1 MVDSHVHLDDLKY
14 REEEIEGVVGRALS
28 SGVTAM
34 FCAGVHLASSQ
45 QAVQLAGRF
54 PEVYAAVGFHP
65 HEASKL
71 SPGDLTR
78 LRDLSGQPKVVA
90 VGEIGLDYHYDHSPR
105 AVQRAAFRSQL
116 DLAAELRLPVVV
128 HNRDSSEDMWALLS
142 GWAAQAAAHYQ
153 GRPLGMLHCF
163 SDDLEAAHRYVELGF
178 YISLA
183 CTVTYPK
190 SHHTR
195 AVAAGLPLDRLLTET
210 DSPYLPPQTRRGQRN
225 EPAFVASVVD
235 QIAAVRGVAPEVVA
249 TQTALNAAALFSIP
263 VAVAR

>member
-1 MVDSHVHLDDLKY
+1 ML
-14 REEEIEGVVGRALS
+14 
-28 SGVTAM
+28 
-34 FCAGVHLASSQ
+34 CAGVDLASSEQ
-45 QAVQLAGRF
+45 VVRLAGRF

-78 LRDLSGQPKVVA
+78 LGELSSQPKVVA
-90 VGEIGLDYHYDHSPR
+90 VGEIGLDYHYDRSPR
-105 AVQRAAFRSQL
+105 DVQRRTLQSQL
-116 DLAAELRLPVVV
+116 DLAAELRLPVVI
-128 HNRDSSEDMWALLS
+128 HNRDSSEDMWVLLS
-142 GWAAQAAAHYQ
+142 EWAAQAASDYR

-190 SHHTR
+190 SHHAR
-195 AVAAGLPLDRLLTET
+195 AVAAGLPLDRLLIET

-225 EPAFVASVVD
+225 EPAFVAAVAD

-263 VAVAR
+263 VAVI